1 MPGFDGT
8 GPQGLG
14 PMTGGGRGYC
24 AVPANA
30 QAGPAGGRFFGRG
43 RGRGRG
49 RGWRNGYWA
58 TGMPGWMRA
67 SYGYPAFGGWENPN
81 LPELTPKQEVDM
93 LRDQAEII
101 KQQLDDIQSRI
112 STLEKVQVESSD

>member
-8 GPQGLG
+8 GPQGMG

-24 AVPANA
+24 AVPTNA
-30 QAGPAGGRFFGRG
+30 QSGPVGGRFFG

-67 SYGYPAFGGWENPN
+67 SYGYPAFGGWVNPN

-93 LRDQAEII
+93 LRGQAEII

-112 STLEKVQVESSD
+112 STLEKVQAESSD